1 MKTIFVALL
10 SMVLTTAGFSQA
22 IKVKEVTV
30 NMSKGMNNGFEVDI
44 PQAAAK
50 DVEKDWKHRLTV
62 GNKAKLAETNGE
74 IGARGID
81 NKDIATQPF
90 NAYCIVSSSTGG
102 VKLIAWFTFNDTTFF
117 ATKSG
122 RSEAIAASRF
132 VRDFANAEYFI
143 TVKNTYEKEREKL
156 DKMRDELEKS
166 VKAQEK
172 SALKI
177 SENKRAIARA
187 QEDLAANDNDQ
198 MEATAAVNLQQAEVD
213 KARNGNPDIYK
224 AADKELKEL
233 QDEAKKLKSKNADL
247 HKKIDEWN
255 KENTTEDRN
264 MTSAKKDQAKATD
277 TMEKQKALIKDLAAK
292 LKAIK
297 A

>member
-1 MKTIFVALL
+1 MKSIFIVLL
-10 SMVLTTAGFSQA
+10 SFLFTSIGFSQA

-30 NMSKGMNNGFEVDI
+30 NMSKGINNGFEVEI
-44 PQAAAK
+44 PQAAAR
-50 DVEKDWKHRLTV
+50 DIEKDWKHRLTV
-62 GNKAKLAETNGE
+62 GNKVKLFETNGE

-81 NKDIATQPF
+81 NKDISARPF
-90 NAYCIVSSSTGG
+90 NVYCIITSSTGG
-102 VKLIAWFTFNDTTFF
+102 VKLIAWFTFDDTTFF

-132 VRDFANAEYFI
+132 VRDFANAEYYI

-177 SENKRAIARA
+177 SENKRAITRA

-233 QDEAKKLKSKNADL
+233 QDEAKKLKNKNTDL

-255 KENTTEDRN
+255 KENTTEERN
-264 MTSAKKDQAKATD
+264 ITSAKKDQAKATD
-277 TMEKQKALIKDLAAK
+277 TVEKQKSLIKELAAR